1 MSPHLLLDGASD
13 QGEYSTS
20 GREDICTGRERRNC
34 GSTWVSSGVAN
45 LHTMNLNTCWVKGQ
59 MRKLNNSNNT

>member
-1 MSPHLLLDGASD
+1 MKYSFLFVVDGASD

-45 LHTMNLNTCWVKGQ
+45 LHFMKPSTCRVKG
-59 MRKLNNSNNT
+59 LISPLH